1 MKKVDFFLSFLVGW
15 GNRYSNLGGSFKR
28 VIYNK
33 RILYEIIIFFM
44 MAGDKN
50 SKDSGTDINKNEPL
64 KFFFSMI
71 IQTFQLFVY
80 KNNTFVCLGKN
91 SPFVFKTTT
100 RFLYMCSQLLF

>member
-1 MKKVDFFLSFLVGW
+1 
-15 GNRYSNLGGSFKR
+15 
-28 VIYNK
+28 
-33 RILYEIIIFFM
+33 M

-91 SPFVFKTTT
+91 SPFVF
-100 RFLYMCSQLLF
+100 

>member
-1 MKKVDFFLSFLVGW
+1 
-15 GNRYSNLGGSFKR
+15 LGG
-28 VIYNK
+28 VIDIVIWEVLSK
-33 RILYEIIIFFM
+33 ELYTTSEYCMKLLLFFFM

-100 RFLYMCSQLLF
+100 LFLYMCSQLLF